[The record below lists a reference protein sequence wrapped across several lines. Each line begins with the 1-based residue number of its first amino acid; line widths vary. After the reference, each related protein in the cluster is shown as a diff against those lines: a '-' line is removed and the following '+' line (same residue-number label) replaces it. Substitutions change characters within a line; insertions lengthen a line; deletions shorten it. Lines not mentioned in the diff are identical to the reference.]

1 MNTLLNNKD
10 KIVSFFKSHLAKHAI
25 VANKYTNIDALLNL
39 ADFKYDSD
47 KVQNGKFIL
56 YNLNGAFTAYITS
69 DFDLDS
75 STIAY
80 IKNTLYK
87 FVFNIEGK
95 TFAILDDKE
104 SQVMSGKLAIK
115 HSTHNL
121 SILCLTAGVAFDT
134 VFKSEIYDLDIL
146 RLHGHSLFE
155 SATFDKSNFYLYKN
169 EDFEVCLI
177 DINNKSCAH
186 ADTTVKDIDEDHFIL
201 SFIDNKP
208 VISQLGLDKSKRKFL
223 TIKDKI
229 IIDTDLIFYDMN
241 LYFDEYGRL
250 HICEKSILDNIN
262 MYARGNNEIRYGQ
275 NILVFDTCNI
285 SICANDESTGIKLA
299 REAVINCNDNYNVV
313 FNNTK
318 INAKYYNEGVV
329 MYDELIED
337 QELTDIDEL
346 DAIEPELN
354 VWKNLIGSNASN
366 STLNDSNNP
375 RVHERSIKLSKA
387 ADQDKPVAICQT
399 FKVTPNKVYALTIHR
414 KCLGIASEDL
424 KNSWFGIFAGNITD
438 IEQISYDRKLRT
450 TSQVAMWSAN
460 RAGYYRQASTEV
472 DTYVNSTTW
481 AWGPFFIESGNNEYL
496 SLVLYCNSKSGQV
509 NFGPITVNEYDYD
522 GLIYAANTDMM
533 LRDTDINV
541 KVNMADF
548 AKSKMHIDSINTAAD
563 KTKVNTIVDSYAA
576 AYYSI
581 FIDGCGPQDAH
592 LLARKPF
599 DDAGK
604 LHMLCMD
611 SVNLQSFD
619 MVQAQMYG
627 IIGESIKSIVQRC
640 KLQIDNQWVSKYSK
654 QYIAN
659 DYDYQL
665 LSPTA
670 TSYIKYSWNYW
681 KDNYISANSASGYDG
696 GCGSMWSNT
705 KSHNWIVN
713 IEAHGMRDG
722 LTCSTNTYFLPDGTY
737 KNGTYY
743 PDGSKVD
750 NFSYNYIKG
759 GFVSSPGHGGIYA
772 AGSARQVKPDMT
784 IDKTNGRSEGIKWNS
799 TKVYVMDCDVCWR
812 VKPNESRYTGA
823 AGTYCGYGTDTWFD
837 NCTVGLR
844 TSPGYSPGGT
854 IVLNNRG
861 SSEIKKGT
869 QVFFSNSYN
878 KYGFRNDPN
887 STTYIGKGCSGK
899 LTGTNTT
906 ASGGKILN
914 TDEVY
919 RIEVPQFPF

>member
-56 YNLNGAFTAYITS
+56 YNLDGAFTAYITS

-87 FVFNIEGK
+87 FVFNVEGG
-95 TFAILDDKE
+95 TFAILDDKDSE
-104 SQVMSGKLAIK
+104 IMFGKLSVK
-115 HSTHNL
+115 RSTRNL
-121 SILCLTAGVAFDT
+121 SVLCLTAEVAFDT

-146 RLHGHSLFE
+146 RLHGQSLFE

-223 TIKDKI
+223 TIKNKI

-262 MYARGNNEIRYGQ
+262 MFEYGNSEAKYGQ

-285 SICANDESTGIKLA
+285 SICADDESTGVKLA
-299 REAVINCNDNYNVV
+299 REAVINCNDNYNVI

-329 MYDELIED
+329 MYDELSVD
-337 QELTDIDEL
+337 QELSNVDSL
-346 DAIEPELN
+346 DDVDPELN
-354 VWKNLIGSNASN
+354 VWKNLIGSDDSN
-366 STLNDSNNP
+366 STLNDTDNP
-375 RVHERSIKLSKA
+375 RLYGRSIKLAKA
-387 ADQDKPVAICQT
+387 ADQNKPVAIRQV
-399 FKVTPNKVYALTIHR
+399 FKVTPNKVYALTVHS
-414 KCLGIASEDL
+414 KCINVSSADL
-424 KNSWFGIFAGNITD
+424 KNSWIGLFAGNITNVD
-438 IEQISYDRKLRT
+438 QIDYDKKLRT
-450 TSQVAMWSAN
+450 ASQVGQWKAN
-460 RAGYYRQASTEV
+460 RAGYYRIARAEV

-481 AWGPFFIESGNNEYL
+481 NWYRFFVESGDSEYL
-496 SLVLYCNSKSGQV
+496 SLVLYCNSNSGQV
-509 NFGPITVNEYDYD
+509 NFGPITVNEYDWD

-548 AKSKMHIDSINTAAD
+548 AKSKLRIDSINTAAD
-563 KTKVNTIVDSYAA
+563 RTKVNTLVDSYAA

-581 FIDGCGPQDAH
+581 FMDGCNPRFESGLH
-592 LLARKPF
+592 ARAF
-599 DDAGK
+599 DDASK
-604 LHMLCMD
+604 PHMLCMD

-627 IIGESIKSIVQRC
+627 IIGLYIKSIVQRC
-640 KLQIDNQWVSKYSK
+640 KLQIDNQWVSKYGVQEAAK
-654 QYIAN
+654 

-665 LSPTA
+665 LAPTA
-670 TSYIKYSWNYW
+670 TTYVQYSWNYW
-681 KDNYISANSASGYDG
+681 KDNYITANSASGYDG
-696 GCGSMWSNT
+696 ACGAMWNNTRSN
-705 KSHNWIVN
+705 NWVVN

-722 LTCSTNTYFLPDGTY
+722 LTCSSNTYFLPDGTY
-737 KNGTYY
+737 RNNTYY
-743 PDGSKVD
+743 PDGSKIE
-750 NFSYNYIKG
+750 NSSYNYIIG

-772 AGSARQVKPDMT
+772 AGSARQYKPDST
-784 IDKTNGRSEGIKWNS
+784 VDKTNGRSEGIKWNS